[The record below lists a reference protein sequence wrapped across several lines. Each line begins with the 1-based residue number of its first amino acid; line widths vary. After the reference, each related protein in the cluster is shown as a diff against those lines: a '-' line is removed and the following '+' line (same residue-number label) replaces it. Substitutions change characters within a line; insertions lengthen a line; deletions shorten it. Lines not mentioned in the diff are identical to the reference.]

1 MISGDLLGGRGKLE
15 EEGGATSQM
24 YLFIWMRNGGRRG
37 KRGGVFFLVLLFVTP
52 LKMYMGI
59 TSKLV
64 NRKHPLAI
72 F

>member
-1 MISGDLLGGRGKLE
+1 
-15 EEGGATSQM
+15 M
-24 YLFIWMRNGGRRG
+24 YLFIWMRKRMMKGGG
-37 KRGGVFFLVLLFVTP
+37 GGGGVFFLVLLFVTP